1 MGNKDNLFIK
11 LQLEKDQH
19 TGRLFLQVFFD
30 RNAPNIAIQNELI
43 SWNPTQAELSF
54 IQETFELITRQQVPP
69 PPPPTK
75 DYSSTVQTVESTEF
89 ETLDDTVVQPVT
101 ADTVFEQSEEPPQTS
116 AQLQTELKKKPI
128 EMFRQADEDTIDK
141 VLLDK
146 IKKNEL

>member
-11 LQLEKDQH
+11 LQLEKDQY
-19 TGRLFLQVFFD
+19 TGRLFLRVYFD
-30 RNAPNIAIQNELI
+30 RNAPNITIQNELI

-54 IQETFELITRQQVPP
+54 IQETFELITRQQGSPP
-69 PPPPTK
+69 P
-75 DYSSTVQTVESTEF
+75 SSEDTSLRAQTVESAEF
-89 ETLDDTVVQPVT
+89 ETLEETVVQPVS
-101 ADTVFEQSEEPPQTS
+101 ANTVFEQSETPVQAY
-116 AQLQTELKKKPI
+116 AQPQTELIKKPI